1 MWSTFFFTVGPT
13 RSLSS
18 LVISPLSLSLCLS
31 PHPMNRS
38 PSSFSHCA
46 ASAPLSPTHRR
57 RPSLPPDLA
66 AGQRRCGAEAV
77 SAVCPR
83 RTTRR
88 RSAAARELG
97 RWRGRPCGAR
107 WWRGRSGEVRRRLR
121 LEKRRGRRR
130 QAPSGASSS
139 RHHHGRWAGLPPRR
153 PLLAN
158 SIVLPPHLAG
168 VLGPSD
174 GDDWWHGLGGGGGGR
189 RGPVW
194 RDDHLGAR

>member
-1 MWSTFFFTVGPT
+1 MWSTFSFTVGPT
-13 RSLSS
+13 RSLFS
-18 LVISPLSLSLCLS
+18 LFLSLISLSLFPLA
-31 PHPMNRS
+31 
-38 PSSFSHCA
+38 SHRA
-46 ASAPLSPTHRR
+46 GAPLSPTAGASLARRIGGAGARRFAGARR
-57 RPSLPPDLA
+57 RR
-66 AGQRRCGAEAV
+66 GEIGARGAW
-77 SAVCPR
+77 
-83 RTTRR
+83 
-88 RSAAARELG
+88 